1 MNFLKMIT
9 ATSAVIKSTA
19 KFSQIVEV
27 LVATER
33 LNVKIIHFTIAVRYN
48 YYNRRIME
56 VR

>member
-19 KFSQIVEV
+19 KFSQIVAV

-33 LNVKIIHFTIAVRYN
+33 LNVKIIHFTIAVP
-48 YYNRRIME
+48 I
-56 VR
+56 